1 MRQLIR
7 LVVLALVVCLML
19 PTIAQAAQAVVP
31 LLVGA
36 LVLLGLA
43 HLLWPK
49 GRRR

>member
-1 MRQLIR
+1 MAQLIR
-7 LVVLALVVCLML
+7 LVILALVVCLML

-31 LLVGA
+31 ALVGL

-49 GRRR
+49 RRR